1 MSHANHTGV
10 TQKDQIL
17 KISFGQ
23 VHFSKKG
30 QNTKKKSAP
39 FSPSLSLS
47 HALNASATAATTSH
61 HHATPPM
68 LSLL

>member
-1 MSHANHTGV
+1 MSHANRTGG

-30 QNTKKKSAP
+30 QNTKKNLL
-39 FSPSLSLS
+39 PSLPLSLS